1 MSPSLLQLDCRIF
14 EREFI
19 MSTSSVSST
28 VSISLDQQLVEFRQR
43 RFLAMPLAGILV
55 WSALILTGILFN
67 PKAQVLAVFIG
78 TGSIVYL
85 AMFLSKLTGEQL
97 KFESN
102 KKRNFFDT
110 LFLSAVGMSFL
121 CYALAIPYFLE
132 NYRSLPF
139 TVAVLTGL
147 MWLPLSVLIK
157 HWVGVFHA
165 VVRTVLCTLA
175 WVIYPEH
182 SFVLQPVIVVVMYI
196 VSIAALELRWKR
208 MQVAE
213 HVPASLSAQP
223 AM

>member
-1 MSPSLLQLDCRIF
+1 MSS
-14 EREFI
+14 
-19 MSTSSVSST
+19 SSVSSN
-28 VSISLDQQLVEFRQR
+28 VSISLDQQLADFRQR

-55 WSALILTGILFN
+55 WSVLIFTGTLLS

-85 AMFLSKLTGEQL
+85 AMFLAKLTGEQL
-97 KFESN
+97 KFKSN

-110 LFLSAVGMSFL
+110 LFLSAVAMSFL
-121 CYALAIPYFLE
+121 CYALAIPFFLE

-157 HWVGVFHA
+157 HWVGIFHA

-175 WVIYPEH
+175 WIMYPEH
-182 SFVLQPVIVVVMYI
+182 SFVLQPVIVVAMYV

-208 MQVAE
+208 MQSAKQLQT
-213 HVPASLSAQP
+213 PYSAQL
-223 AM
+223 AY